1 MRAWHGTADSGDLL
15 DNADDTDRRS
25 RRGPAHREGQSSSR
39 RTSGTV
45 YRHMM
50 MDDPLLRLTPAL
62 REELEWLAGEAPPNV
77 ARHAQI
83 VLGRAR
89 GLSIPAVA
97 VAAGV
102 HPNTV
107 RNCVRRFE
115 THGLRG
121 LVHAGAGKPKNV
133 AFSDAIRDEIARVAM
148 HSPAGAGETFAQ
160 WSLRRLRTH
169 LLRRGVVQAISVE
182 GLRQLLGGLPLP
194 PAYWRR
200 SVRRPD
206 PLSEEMRHALMS
218 LAQGPRADRSLR
230 AQIVLASGRGLNEAE
245 IAAALHVGRGTVRR
259 WLRRFRRAGIL
270 GLQTLPRQLPLS
282 ARARQAIIRLATTDP
297 RALGIRRS
305 AWSLHTLQAALIQRH
320 TVRSISLASLRRV
333 LEEAGVQLPGSA
345 APLPYQDRSPA
356 AG

>member
-1 MRAWHGTADSGDLL
+1 MSDQLW
-15 DNADDTDRRS
+15 
-25 RRGPAHREGQSSSR
+25 
-39 RTSGTV
+39 
-45 YRHMM
+45 
-50 MDDPLLRLTPAL
+50 LTPAL
-62 REELEWLAGEAPPNV
+62 REELDWLAGEAPPNV

-89 GLSIPAVA
+89 GMSIPAVA
-97 VAAGV
+97 VAVGV

-115 THGLRG
+115 ARGLRG
-121 LVHAGAGKPKNV
+121 LVHAGAGKPKNI

-148 HSPAGAGETFAQ
+148 HSPANAGEPYTQ

-206 PLSEEMRHALMS
+206 PLSDEMRHALTS
-218 LAQGPRADRSLR
+218 LAQGPRPDRSLR
-230 AQIVLASGRGLNEAE
+230 AQIVLASSRGLNEAE

-270 GLQTLPRQLPLS
+270 GLQTLPRQVPLS
-282 ARARQAIIRLATTDP
+282 TRTRQAIIRLATSDP
-297 RALGIRRS
+297 RAYGMKRPM
-305 AWSLHTLQAALIQRH
+305 WSLHALQTALIQRH
-320 TVRSISLASLRRV
+320 TVRAISLASLRRV
-333 LEEAGVQLPGSA
+333 LDEAGVQFPGISA
-345 APLPYQDRSPA
+345 PVAYSDRSPA
-356 AG
+356 VG